1 MDYTERYQYW
11 MENAPLCEKC
21 TAKMKAMAENEDEM
35 KAAFGDEL
43 AFGTAG
49 IRGIMGIGT
58 NRLNQFTVRR
68 TAQGVAKWLCG
79 TDLPKK
85 CAIGYDSR
93 HNSRE
98 FAEICA
104 TALAEAGIRVYIYH
118 ELAPTPM
125 LSYAVRELG
134 CGCGI
139 MVTASHNAGAYN
151 GIKCYGEDGCQ
162 MTDEPAAIVYNE
174 IKATPY
180 FVLAEK
186 SFDELLADGSISNIA
201 PELWEA
207 YYRRVFKEALRP
219 EEIEKAQLHLVYT
232 PLHGTGNKPVR
243 EMFRRLGVRYDIVS
257 SQELPDGDFTTCEYP
272 NPETDAAL
280 NESYKI
286 ADETH
291 PDLILGTDPDC
302 DRVAIAVP
310 HDGAYKKLSGNELGC
325 ILLDYVL
332 KMRTENGDLPE
343 GAECIKSIV
352 STPMADKIAES
363 YGCKTVNVLTGFKYI
378 GGEILRL
385 EGLGEEDKY
394 IFGFEE
400 SCGYLK
406 GTYAR
411 DKDAVVASMLVC
423 EAAAWAKKNGMD
435 LVDYLDS
442 LYAKFGCYAAK
453 VQSIELQGITANEIS
468 KAFMASIREN
478 TPKSIG
484 GAEVTATADYQSSVY
499 RCLTCGKTEEIK
511 LPKSNVFTMELGE
524 KGKIIVRPSG
534 TEPKI
539 KLYYTAI
546 GKDWAEANALL
557 ASLQDGMSGFL
568 PR

>member
-1 MDYTERYQYW
+1 MDYKSEFLFW
-11 MENAPLCEKC
+11 KKNAG
-21 TAKMKAMAENEDEM
+21 AEYAAELASIASDDTLMQE
-35 KAAFGDEL
+35 AFGGEL

-49 IRGIMGIGT
+49 ISGIMGMGC
-58 NRLNQFTVRR
+58 NRLNEYTVRR
-68 TAQGVAKWLCG
+68 TAQGIAKWLCG
-79 TDLPKK
+79 TKLPAV

-93 HNSRE
+93 HNSRK

-104 TALAEAGIRVYIYH
+104 VALAEAGIKVWIYH

-125 LSYAVRELG
+125 LSYAVRELR

-139 MVTASHNAGAYN
+139 MITASHNAGQYN
-151 GIKCYGEDGCQ
+151 GIKCYGNDGCQ

-180 FVLAEK
+180 FVLARKAFETLVK
-186 SFDELLADGSISNIA
+186 DGLISFIGSD
-201 PELWEA
+201 LWEA

-219 EEIEKAQLHLVYT
+219 QDVSEAGLHLVYT

-243 EMFRRLGVRYDIVS
+243 EMFRRLGVKYDIVS

-280 NESYKI
+280 NESYLV

-310 HDGAYKKLSGNELGC
+310 HKGKYVKLSGNELGC
-325 ILLDYVL
+325 ILLDYIL
-332 KMRTENGDLPE
+332 CTRKDNCDLPE
-343 GAECIKSIV
+343 NAECVKSIV
-352 STPMADKIAES
+352 SSPMADRIAEY

-385 EGLGEEDKY
+385 EELGEEEKF

-423 EAAAWAKKNGMD
+423 EAAAYAKKNNMD
-435 LVDYLDS
+435 LVDYLDR
-442 LYAKFGCYAAK
+442 LYDRFGCYSAK
-453 VQSIELQGITANEIS
+453 VQSIELQGVSAGETS
-468 KAFMASIREN
+468 KAFMLSIREH
-478 TPKSIG
+478 TPSQVG
-484 GAEVTATADYQSSVY
+484 GYRVTATADYQTSVY
-499 RCLTCGKTEEIK
+499 HDLSGGNCSPIL
-511 LPKSNVFTMELGE
+511 LPKSNVFTLEIGGS
-524 KGKIIVRPSG
+524 GKIIVRPSG

-546 GKDWAEANALL
+546 GKDWGEAKAVLTAL
-557 ASLQDGMSGFL
+557 QEGMSSFL
-568 PR
+568 PK